1 MRSLKSLI
9 QSLAFLIGAAIALIA
24 LGYCF
29 ALFLIGGAL

>member
-1 MRSLKSLI
+1 MRSLKSLL
-9 QSLAFLIGAAIALIA
+9 SALAFLAIASLVIGA